1 MPVYLSFF
9 ILAGLFLL
17 LGTSA
22 NIVVDNIKKIGKK
35 LRIPTFLLGL
45 MLGILTSFPELSI
58 AINTSIKGIQDVS
71 VGNLFGGI
79 FVVFCITLG
88 LGLILNRKIKTD
100 GKITTPLPAFAFLF
114 FPLILG
120 FDGMLSLIDGI
131 IISLGYLVVLTHF
144 YFRTREVD
152 TVGIMIIQKSALA
165 KELFLVLIG
174 TLVVIISSNFIV
186 QLTVSLLEVFNI
198 SGFMVGL
205 MVFSLGTNL
214 PELTVIITSWRK
226 KLKEISFSHMLG
238 SAIVNPL
245 IFAIM
250 TFFAPVPMAIDRSY
264 ALIFYFLLILS
275 ITLLYFYKSN
285 KNLSRPEGIV
295 LIIIFLIFAL
305 LQGMLL
311 PPRLI

>member
-114 FPLILG
+114 FPNCNL
-120 FDGMLSLIDGI
+120 DG
-131 IISLGYLVVLTHF
+131 
-144 YFRTREVD
+144 
-152 TVGIMIIQKSALA
+152 
-165 KELFLVLIG
+165 
-174 TLVVIISSNFIV
+174 
-186 QLTVSLLEVFNI
+186 VS
-198 SGFMVGL
+198 
-205 MVFSLGTNL
+205 
-214 PELTVIITSWRK
+214 K
-226 KLKEISFSHMLG
+226 
-238 SAIVNPL
+238 
-245 IFAIM
+245 
-250 TFFAPVPMAIDRSY
+250 
-264 ALIFYFLLILS
+264 
-275 ITLLYFYKSN
+275 
-285 KNLSRPEGIV
+285 
-295 LIIIFLIFAL
+295 
-305 LQGMLL
+305 
-311 PPRLI
+311 